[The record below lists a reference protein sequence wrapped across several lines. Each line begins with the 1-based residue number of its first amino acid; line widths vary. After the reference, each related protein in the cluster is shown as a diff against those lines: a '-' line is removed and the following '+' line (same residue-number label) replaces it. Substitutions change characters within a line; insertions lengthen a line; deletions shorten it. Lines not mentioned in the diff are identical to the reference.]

1 MNVPIAVGGG
11 RLDMLGGGWDGWPL
25 VGAVVALWIGRRILQ
40 VSWGV
45 GLLIG
50 VLATAL
56 ALPTMVH
63 AWGIV
68 PTAGLILAL
77 TIVLWIGRG
86 RGSPNRNSAV

>member
-1 MNVPIAVGGG
+1 VNVLLAVGGG

-86 RGSPNRNSAV
+86 RGSANRNSAV

>member
-1 MNVPIAVGGG
+1 VNVPIAVGGG

-50 VLATAL
+50 ALVASL
-56 ALPTMVH
+56 ALPVVVH
-63 AWGIV
+63 AWGIL

-77 TIVLWIGRG
+77 TIVLRIGRG
-86 RGSPNRNSAV
+86 RGSANRNSAV

>member
-1 MNVPIAVGGG
+1 VPIAVGGG
-11 RLDMLGGGWDGWPL
+11 RLDMLGGRWDGWPL
-25 VGAVVALWIGRRILQ
+25 VALWIGRRILQ

-56 ALPTMVH
+56 TLPTMVH

-68 PTAGLILAL
+68 PTAGLILVL

-86 RGSPNRNSAV
+86 RGSADRDSAV

>member
-1 MNVPIAVGGG
+1 M
-11 RLDMLGGGWDGWPL
+11 
-25 VGAVVALWIGRRILQ
+25 ALWIGRRILQ

-56 ALPTMVH
+56 TLPTMVH

-68 PTAGLILAL
+68 PTAGLILVL

-86 RGSPNRNSAV
+86 RGSADRDSAV

>member
-1 MNVPIAVGGG
+1 MHVPIAVGGG

-50 VLATAL
+50 VLAAAL
-56 ALPTMVH
+56 AFPTVVH
-63 AWGIV
+63 VWGIV
-68 PTAGLILAL
+68 PTAGLVLAL
-77 TIVLWIGRG
+77 TIVLKIGRG
-86 RGSPNRNSAV
+86 RGSANRDGAV